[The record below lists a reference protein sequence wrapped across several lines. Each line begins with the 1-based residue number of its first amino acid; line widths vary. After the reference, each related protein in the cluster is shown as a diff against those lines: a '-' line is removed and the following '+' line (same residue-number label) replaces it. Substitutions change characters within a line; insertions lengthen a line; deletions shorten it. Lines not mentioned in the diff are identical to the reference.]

1 MAGTYSRV
9 VKASSIT
16 GGVSNCIEL
25 PMPARGML
33 DRLILKQTDGTDVD
47 FDYTVYNRKGACP
60 TGNDLHVNAGT
71 IASVASNSGD
81 AQFTITHDQFEPYG
95 YRLQVGDKLWIKGL
109 SSAYNSA
116 ANGNTPHTILS
127 VDNAAGTLISTNFSY
142 AGASTDGYWQDNDP
156 KVFPIHDPTMHLV
169 MSGNTGTAG
178 NASANFDMNR
188 VYENDDNQ
196 DVTKRTQA
204 TALWLDLQPAGVATG
219 LKFEVAYTVNV
230 EFIF

>member
-9 VKASSIT
+9 VEAAVT
-16 GGVSNCIEL
+16 GGISNCIEL
-25 PMPARGML
+25 PMPPRGTL
-33 DRLILKQTDGTDVD
+33 DRLILKQTDSGTKYD

-60 TGNDLHVNAGT
+60 TGNDLYVNAGT
-71 IASVASNSGD
+71 IASVASNSGA

-142 AGASTDGYWQDNDP
+142 AGAATDGYWQDNDP
-156 KVFPIHDPTMHLV
+156 KVFPIRDPAMHLV
-169 MSGNTGTAG
+169 VTENTGTAG
-178 NASANFDMNR
+178 NVSANFDMNR

-196 DVTKRTQA
+196 DFTKRTQA
-204 TALWLDLQPAGVATG
+204 TSLWLDLQPGTSG
-219 LKFEVAYTVNV
+219 SQTFEVAYTVNV
-230 EFIF
+230 EFMF

>member
-9 VKASSIT
+9 VEASSIT

-25 PMPARGML
+25 PIPARGTL
-33 DRLILKQTDGTDVD
+33 DRLILKQTAGTGVD

-71 IASVASNSGD
+71 VTLIDNNSG
-81 AQFTITHDQFEPYG
+81 ATQLTITHDQFEPYG
-95 YRLQVGDKLWIKGL
+95 YKLEVGDQLYVKGT
-109 SSAYNSA
+109 SRDWYNIV
-116 ANGNTPHTILS
+116 HTITS
-127 VDNAAGTLISTNFSY
+127 VDNAGGTLITTSGVDYSLGGT
-142 AGASTDGYWQDNDP
+142 GGYWQDNEP
-156 KVFPIHDPTMHLV
+156 QVFPRHDPTMHLV
-169 MSGNTGTAG
+169 TTENTGTAG
-178 NASANFDMNR
+178 NASAHFDMNR

-204 TALWLDLQPAGVATG
+204 TALWLDLQPAGSASD
-219 LKFEVAYTVNV
+219 LEFEIAYTVNI